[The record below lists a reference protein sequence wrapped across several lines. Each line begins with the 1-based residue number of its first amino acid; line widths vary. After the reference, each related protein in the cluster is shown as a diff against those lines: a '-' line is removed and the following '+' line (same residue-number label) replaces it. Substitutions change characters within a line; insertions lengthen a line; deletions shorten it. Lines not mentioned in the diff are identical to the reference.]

1 MPYILIVQIYE
12 SCIGIYASKSLY
24 VKINEFSQRNPELTF
39 ALNVRCDWLLCLN
52 MCCDVYTPRYTNHAY
67 IGINPD

>member
-1 MPYILIVQIYE
+1 M
-12 SCIGIYASKSLY
+12 Y

-39 ALNVRCDWLLCLN
+39 ALNARCDWLLCLE
-52 MCCDVYTPRYTNHAY
+52 MYCAAYTPRYTNHAH